1 MSKEK
6 LLLKSGGELQ
16 FAPTALQWLYLHTR
30 SHDFPYISLFSA
42 LNVINIHCI
51 LIINIYN
58 LFNINSY

>member
-6 LLLKSGGELQ
+6 LLLKSGGKLQ
-16 FAPTALQWLYLHTR
+16 FATTVLQWFYSHTR
-30 SHDFPYISLFSA
+30 SRDFPYIPLFFA
-42 LNVINIHCI
+42 LNVINIHCV